1 MPPVSPP
8 LEVSAE
14 ELEALLERAR
24 EAVGEAGYRKL
35 QAAIRTLSYVTEL
48 LETREA
54 TLASLRRLLCRARSE
69 KTEAVLEQA
78 GIASRLT
85 PKKLAT
91 GADAKQPA
99 AGHGRNGATAY
110 AGAPRVEV
118 PHATL
123 HRGDRCPECQRGK
136 VYPLYEPGLLV
147 RMRGQA
153 PIAATVYE
161 LEKLRCN
168 LCGEVFTAKAPAGVG
183 EEKYDA
189 TTASMIALLR
199 YGSGF
204 PWNRLADLQQGL
216 GIPLPVATQCEIV
229 VDAAATLQPAM
240 EELIRQAAQGELL
253 HNDDTS
259 MPVLA
264 LRRNR
269 VTATNEAEADD
280 TERTG
285 VFTSGIVSLAQK
297 RTIALFFTGRQH
309 AGENLADVLRR
320 RAAELAPPMQMCDAL
335 SRNLPKL
342 PEKLEVIV
350 GHCLAHARRRFVEV
364 TPNFPELCQYVLEQ
378 LGKVYGNDAAA
389 REQSMTP
396 EARLRFHQRESGP
409 VMHQLHTWL
418 TAQFADRTVEPNSG
432 LGMAIRY
439 LLKYWERLTL
449 FLRQPGAPLDNNIA
463 ERALKKAILHRKNSL
478 FYKTANGARV
488 GDLFMSLIHTSE
500 LSGANPFDYLTQLQ
514 LHADE
519 LAHDPSAWMPWNYRA
534 TVEAAGVPGG
544 PGVGSLEWT
553 SGTHLNSG

>member
-1 MPPVSPP
+1 MQPAAPP
-8 LEVSAE
+8 LDVTPE
-14 ELEALLERAR
+14 ELETLLEGVR
-24 EAVGEAGYRKL
+24 EALGEAGYRKL
-35 QAAIRTLSYVTEL
+35 KAAIRTLSYVTEL

-78 GIASRLT
+78 GIAPSPTSRT
-85 PKKLAT
+85 PP
-91 GADAKQPA
+91 ADAGSKKPA

-118 PHATL
+118 PHARL

-136 VYPLYEPGLLV
+136 VYPLYAPGLLV
-147 RMRGQA
+147 RLRGQA

-168 LCGEVFTAKAPAGVG
+168 LCGEVFTAEAPAGVG
-183 EEKYDA
+183 EEKYDV

-204 PWNRLADLQQGL
+204 PWNRLAGLQTSM

-229 VDAAATLQPAM
+229 AEAAATLQPAM
-240 EELIRQAAQGELL
+240 EELIRQAAQGEVL

-264 LRRNR
+264 LRRKR
-269 VTATNEAEADD
+269 RLATENEESDS

-285 VFTSGIVSLAQK
+285 VFTSGIVSTAQK
-297 RTIALFFTGRQH
+297 QTLALFFTGRQH
-309 AGENLADVLRR
+309 AGENLADVLRQ

-364 TPNFPELCQYVLEQ
+364 IENFPQPCRHVLEQ
-378 LGKVYGNDAAA
+378 LGTVYGNDATA
-389 REQSMTP
+389 RKQAMTA
-396 EARLRFHQRESGP
+396 EERLRCHQQHSGP
-409 VMHQLHTWL
+409 VMEELRGWL
-418 TAQFADRTVEPNSG
+418 NTQFAEKKVEPNSG
-432 LGMAIRY
+432 LGIAMRY
-439 LLKYWERLTL
+439 LLKHWERLTL
-449 FLRQPGAPLDNNIA
+449 FLRRPGAPLDNNIA

-488 GDLFMSLIHTSE
+488 GDLFMSLIHTCE
-500 LSGANPFDYLTQLQ
+500 LCGANPFDYLTQLQ
-514 LHADE
+514 IHAGE
-519 LAHDPSAWMPWNYRA
+519 MARNPSEWMPWNYPTA
-534 TVEAAGVPGG
+534 LEAAGARLD
-544 PGVGSLEWT
+544 S
-553 SGTHLNSG
+553 S

>member
-1 MPPVSPP
+1 MPPVTPP
-8 LEVSAE
+8 LDVSAE
-14 ELEALLERAR
+14 ELEALLESVR
-24 EAVGEAGYRKL
+24 EALGERGYQKL
-35 QAAIRTLSYVTEL
+35 KAAIRTLSYVTEL
-48 LETREA
+48 LENREA
-54 TLASLRRLLCRARSE
+54 TLASLRRLLCCARSE

-78 GIASRLT
+78 GIAPSLTSRT
-85 PKKLAT
+85 PP
-91 GADAKQPA
+91 ADAGSKKPA

-110 AGAPRVEV
+110 AGAQRVEV

-147 RMRGQA
+147 RLRGQA

-168 LCGEVFTAKAPAGVG
+168 LCGEVFTAEAPAGVG

-204 PWNRLADLQQGL
+204 PWNRLAHLQESM

-229 VDAAATLQPAM
+229 TEAAALLQPAM
-240 EELIRQAAQGELL
+240 QELIGQAAQGEVL

-259 MPVLA
+259 MLVLA
-264 LRRNR
+264 LRRSLGR
-269 VTATNEAEADD
+269 GTDEDD
-280 TERTG
+280 APERTG
-285 VFTSGIVSLAQK
+285 VFTSGIVSTAEKQ
-297 RTIALFFTGRQH
+297 TIALFFTGRQH
-309 AGENLADVLRR
+309 AGENLSDVLQQ

-335 SRNLPKL
+335 SRNLPRL

-364 TPNFPELCQYVLEQ
+364 TPNFPEPCRHVLEQ
-378 LGKVYGNDAAA
+378 LGTIYGHDAAA
-389 REQSMTP
+389 RQQAMPPDE
-396 EARLRFHQRESGP
+396 RLRFHQQHSAP
-409 VMHQLHTWL
+409 VMAELRAWL
-418 TAQFADRTVEPNSG
+418 TAQFAEKKVEPNSG
-432 LGMAIRY
+432 LGMAMRY
-439 LLKYWERLTL
+439 LLKHWERLTL

-488 GDLFMSLIHTSE
+488 GDLFMSLIHTCE

-514 LHADE
+514 LHAGE
-519 LAHDPSAWMPWNYRA
+519 LARNPWQWMPWNYQA
-534 TVEAAGVPGG
+534 TLESPGAR
-544 PGVGSLEWT
+544 LD
-553 SGTHLNSG
+553 SG